1 MKHIYII
8 ILIGLCF
15 GCSSGFL
22 EIYPET
28 TLNEGNFY
36 KSENEYIL
44 LTNGCYVPMR
54 NYYKEA
60 FWVLSEIPSDNSSFQ
75 YCPHDG
81 GGLERRN
88 ADLFQVT
95 ANDGYNTSF
104 WNTSYD
110 GITRC
115 NKLIYEILKSDASIW
130 KTGGYKERC
139 LGEGYFLRALYYFNL
154 VRQFGGVPLV
164 VEPISSQDAVNIKR
178 SEESVIYDQIILD
191 LNQSVALFE
200 IAKDKEET
208 GRANHAASLTLLGKV
223 YLTLQRYKETET
235 VLQKVLD
242 MKKYSLLPNYSDL
255 FNPSNKDYI
264 ETIYAIQYSENNKD
278 LSNQFC
284 FFFAPWGSK
293 GDITHRPNININN
306 GHHGWNQ
313 PTTDLIEAFEVGDKR
328 KDASIGY
335 WYGKDWDGIERN
347 IPYCCKFKSP
357 VTASDNR
364 CSDNF
369 PVLRY
374 ADVLLMLAEALN
386 EQGETAKAIPFVE
399 QVRNRAEI
407 DMPKDLNKA
416 KLSELIE
423 KERRVEFCFENQ
435 RWYDLKRTGK
445 ALEVLKAHGAR
456 EKSMKPYLSANTYL
470 LEEYM
475 LLLPIPPDE
484 ILLNGLEQNPGY

>member
-1 MKHIYII
+1 ML
-8 ILIGLCF
+8 ILVSLF
-15 GCSSGFL
+15 VGCSSDFL

-28 TLNEGNFY
+28 TLNEGNYY

-44 LTNGCYVPMR
+44 LTNGCYIPMR

-104 WNTSYD
+104 WNISYN

-115 NKLIYEILKSDASIW
+115 NKLIYEVLKSDDIW
-130 KTGGYKERC
+130 ITDGYKERC

-164 VEPISSQDAVNIKR
+164 IAPITSQESVNIKR
-178 SEESVIYDQIILD
+178 SSESVIYDQIILD
-191 LNQSVALFE
+191 LNQATNFLEKADS
-200 IAKDKEET
+200 KEEV
-208 GRANHAASLTLLGKV
+208 GRANYAACLALLGKV
-223 YLTLQRYKETET
+223 YLTMHQYKEATIA
-235 VLQKVLD
+235 LQKVVDL
-242 MKKYSLLPNYSDL
+242 KRYELLPNYNDL
-255 FNPSNKDYI
+255 FNPAKKDYV
-264 ETIYAIQYSENNKD
+264 ETIFAIQYSENNRD

-284 FFFAPWGSK
+284 FQFAPWSSRGE
-293 GDITHRPNININN
+293 ITHRPNININN
-306 GHHGWNQ
+306 GRYGWNQ
-313 PTTDLIEAFEVGDKR
+313 PTMDLIEAFEEGDKR
-328 KDASIGY
+328 KDVSIGY
-335 WYGKDWDGIERN
+335 WYGEDWNGEKRN
-347 IPYCCKFKSP
+347 IPYCCKFKPPMS
-357 VTASDNR
+357 ALDDR
-364 CSDNF
+364 CGDNF

-374 ADVLLMLAEALN
+374 SDVLLMLAEALN
-386 EQGETAKAIPFVE
+386 EQGETAQALPLVE
-399 QVRNRAEI
+399 QVRVRAGLG
-407 DMPKDLNKA
+407 MPKGLDKNALSDLIA
-416 KLSELIE
+416 R
-423 KERRVEFCFENQ
+423 ERQVEFCFENQ

-445 ALEVLKAHGAR
+445 ALKVLKVHGMK
-456 EKSMKPYLSANTYL
+456 EKANKPYLNANTYL
-470 LEEYM
+470 MEEYM